1 MAALTNARHE
11 KYAQGLASGMSQR
24 AAYRAAFKSSERWK
38 DSTVDAKACNL
49 AKNDKILAR
58 LRELAEESASEAIM
72 SITERKEWL
81 SRLIVSDAEETADRL
96 KALDTLNKMDGVY
109 VKKMEV
115 SEKPPNPMEGLTTE
129 ELKKLIR
136 SG

>member
-38 DSTVDAKACNL
+38 DSTVDKRASEL
-49 AKNDKILAR
+49 LKNGEILGR
-58 LRELAEESASEAIM
+58 YKELAEESASEAIM

-81 SRLIVSDAEETADRL
+81 SRLIENDDEETSDRL

-109 VKKMEV
+109 IKKMEI
-115 SEKPPNPMEGLTTE
+115 SETPPNPMEGLTTE
-129 ELKKLIR
+129 ELKKLID